1 MIGTIRAMMQTGGA
15 KAILWLTLL
24 SLAGGTFIS
33 IFRYS
38 KRSSADS
45 IGVVNGIDIGLMEF
59 RRTFEA
65 TRAQIQKIRKESGP
79 HADLVLQ
86 MWGLDKNPY
95 DAVIEGL
102 IAEKVIQSAA
112 DSLGA
117 EVSKE
122 YLNAKLRDQ
131 FFAREFLSE
140 LVPPQAYIQGGL
152 DVTILKYYLQRQGI
166 AEDDFEEMVHN
177 AMKRVLLQ
185 RLVEGSLYI
194 PRAALKQAYE
204 RQYLKKKYGILTL
217 SFDEYLQKARS
228 AKLSNKAVA
237 AYFDAHKEHYRIPE
251 KRSARVW
258 TFDPTSYGIIIA
270 DKDVV
275 SEYHKRKR
283 GFVEKS
289 EEIEVQRIV
298 LPFDAKNK
306 NEVRGRA
313 QELYKQVKAKPET
326 FESVGKKHSQAK
338 EKGAKVTVKRGEKSA
353 LFEHMTFELGSK
365 EIAPVFE
372 TSEGFEIVKLIN
384 KRKPVYKSLEKMR
397 DTLLETLKAEKF
409 ASDFATN
416 AQRIISQASDM
427 PELFAKFIAAKKG
440 QVSRIEHATP
450 TETIKSEK
458 LFGLRKV
465 GDRTFFQDGKNGYI
479 IELSVLT
486 PSTLPALNKL
496 KEKVLND
503 MYNDRARLA
512 LKTDLASARSK
523 IKDGK
528 ETLGQVAKKL
538 KGLVETSDW
547 MDPQDKETLKKL
559 QEKGIRLGALLQLT
573 KPHTAV
579 IEVTPKSGYLIE
591 LSEIKPFD
599 EKAFNAHK
607 AKLEAQLRKQELQ
620 AIVPAFGQALR
631 SRAKVVMNKELVRHA
646 TRGY

>member
-1 MIGTIRAMMQTGGA
+1 
-15 KAILWLTLL
+15 
-24 SLAGGTFIS
+24 
-33 IFRYS
+33 
-38 KRSSADS
+38 
-45 IGVVNGIDIGLMEF
+45 
-59 RRTFEA
+59 
-65 TRAQIQKIRKESGP
+65 
-79 HADLVLQ
+79 
-86 MWGLDKNPY
+86 
-95 DAVIEGL
+95 
-102 IAEKVIQSAA
+102 
-112 DSLGA
+112 
-117 EVSKE
+117 
-122 YLNAKLRDQ
+122 
-131 FFAREFLSE
+131 
-140 LVPPQAYIQGGL
+140 
-152 DVTILKYYLQRQGI
+152 
-166 AEDDFEEMVHN
+166 
-177 AMKRVLLQ
+177 
-185 RLVEGSLYI
+185 
-194 PRAALKQAYE
+194 
-204 RQYLKKKYGILTL
+204 
-217 SFDEYLQKARS
+217 
-228 AKLSNKAVA
+228 
-237 AYFDAHKEHYRIPE
+237 
-251 KRSARVW
+251 
-258 TFDPTSYGIIIA
+258 
-270 DKDVV
+270 
-275 SEYHKRKR
+275 
-283 GFVEKS
+283 
-289 EEIEVQRIV
+289 
-298 LPFDAKNK
+298 
-306 NEVRGRA
+306 
-313 QELYKQVKAKPET
+313 
-326 FESVGKKHSQAK
+326 
-338 EKGAKVTVKRGEKSA
+338 
-353 LFEHMTFELGSK
+353 
-365 EIAPVFE
+365 
-372 TSEGFEIVKLIN
+372 
-384 KRKPVYKSLEKMR
+384 
-397 DTLLETLKAEKF
+397 
-409 ASDFATN
+409 
-416 AQRIISQASDM
+416 M
-427 PELFAKFIAAKKG
+427 PELFAKFITAKKG

-479 IELSVLT
+479 LELSVLT